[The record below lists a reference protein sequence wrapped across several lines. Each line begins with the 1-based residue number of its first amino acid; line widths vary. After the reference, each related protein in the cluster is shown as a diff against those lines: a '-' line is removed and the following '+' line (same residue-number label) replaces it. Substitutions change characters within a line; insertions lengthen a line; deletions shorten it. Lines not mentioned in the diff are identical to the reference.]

1 MFARARGT
9 EKIGDL
15 LLTAKQGQRIL
26 SQQSLRERQT
36 YTLDRSP
43 VHPRIHT
50 HTLTLPKV
58 QAFQTSEGN

>member
-36 YTLDRSP
+36 HWTDHLSIPGY
-43 VHPRIHT
+43 T
-50 HTLTLPKV
+50 HTL
-58 QAFQTSEGN
+58 